1 MPRRFN
7 GSIPRPQSR
16 RFRVSVPDADE
27 SVLEWIGAQSDL
39 SASVR
44 ALIRDAIERNGYRDA
59 TCYPVQQQ
67 PRRGRPPKQLKQLDQ
82 AVQVDQ
88 AEQSEQFVTIDGH
101 RIAAQSIGILMPKA
115 ELDRELLMVPASHDG
130 ELDETVE
137 ALPESDVADESVE
150 SDDSDNTADA
160 KTGSAHE
167 NAIEDMLGAL
177 R

>member
-67 PRRGRPPKQLKQLDQ
+67 PRRGRPPKQ
-82 AVQVDQ
+82 AEQVDQ

-101 RIAAQSIGILMPKA
+101 QIAAQSIGILMPKA
-115 ELDRELLMVPASHDG
+115 ELDRELLTVPASHDG
-130 ELDETVE
+130 EPDETAE

-160 KTGSAHE
+160 KTGPVNE